1 MAQGGPGDSVRCMSA
16 TAPHAPATT
25 FLRSDQLIIG
35 TGAVLVVLAGVAHY
49 AGWNSVLAFV
59 IAATAICL
67 LASLVGLSVEQL
79 GDRFGAGATGVLQA
93 ALGNLPELFICIFSL
108 KAGLVDVVR
117 AALVGSILANL
128 LLVLGLAFFVGGLK
142 HGPQPLGSAR
152 ARTIVVLMLL
162 SVTAWVIPSLAHF
175 VHAPASEHE
184 TTFSV
189 IVSVVLL
196 ALFALS
202 LPFSLRRD
210 ANDESGEPAGH
221 EAPRW
226 PIWLAVGMLGGAA
239 AFAAFVSDWFV
250 VALEPSMESLGISQ
264 AFAGLVIVAIAGN
277 AVENAVGIKLAA
289 EGKSEYAFSI
299 VLNSPIQIALV
310 LAPVLVIVSQVF
322 GLASLTLVLS
332 PLLVVCLLL
341 AVILA
346 AFIAFDGE
354 STWLEGASLVALYG
368 IIATAFWWG

>member
-1 MAQGGPGDSVRCMSA
+1 MSA
-16 TAPHAPATT
+16 SAPHQPAAV
-25 FLRSDQLIIG
+25 FIGSDKLVVA
-35 TGAVLVVLAGVAHY
+35 GAGALCVLAGIAHY
-49 AGWNSVLAFV
+49 AGLGSVLTFLV
-59 IAATAICL
+59 AAAAICL
-67 LASLVGLSVEQL
+67 LASLVGRSVEQL
-79 GDRFGAGATGVLQA
+79 GDRFGPGATGVLQS
-93 ALGNLPELFICIFSL
+93 ALGNLPELFICIFAL
-108 KAGLVDVVR
+108 NAGLVDVVR

-142 HGPQPLGSAR
+142 HGTQQLGSER

-175 VHAPASEHE
+175 VHSPAAEHE
-184 TTFSV
+184 RTFSV

-210 ANDESGEPAGH
+210 ANDEEGEPAGH
-221 EAPRW
+221 EPPRW
-226 PIWLAVGMLGGAA
+226 PIWLAIAMLAASGALA
-239 AFAAFVSDWFV
+239 GFVSDWFV
-250 VALEPSMESLGISQ
+250 NALEPSMDSLGISQ

-277 AVENAVGIKLAA
+277 AVENVVGVQLAA
-289 EGKSEYAFSI
+289 AGKSEYAFSI

-332 PLLVVCLLL
+332 PLLVVSLLL
-341 AVILA
+341 AIILS

-354 STWLEGASLVALYG
+354 STWLEGASLIALYG

>member
-1 MAQGGPGDSVRCMSA
+1 MSV
-16 TAPHAPATT
+16 TAPPAPAQR
-25 FLRSDQLIIG
+25 FIRSDKIIMIG
-35 TGAVLVVLAGVAHY
+35 GAGLCVLAGLGHY
-49 AGWNSVLAFV
+49 GGWSSVLTFLF
-59 IAATAICL
+59 AAGAIGL

-79 GDRFGAGATGVLQA
+79 GDRFGAGATGVLQS

-108 KAGLVDVVR
+108 RAGLVDVVR

-128 LLVLGLAFFVGGLK
+128 LLVLGLAFLVGGLR
-142 HGPQPLGSAR
+142 HGTQKLGSER

-184 TTFSV
+184 VTFSM

-210 ANDESGEPAGH
+210 AAEPAADEGAGH

-226 PIWLAVGMLGGAA
+226 PLWLAVVMLAVSGLL
-239 AFAAFVSDWFV
+239 AAFVSDWFV
-250 VALEPSMESLGISQ
+250 VSLEPSMDSLGISE
-264 AFAGLVIVAIAGN
+264 AFAGLVVVAIAGN
-277 AVENAVGIKLAA
+277 AVENVVGVQLAA
-289 EGKSEYAFSI
+289 AGKSEYAFSI

-310 LAPVLVIVSQVF
+310 LAPVLVLVSQIF

-332 PLLVVCLLL
+332 PMLVVSLLL
-341 AVILA
+341 AIVLA
-346 AFIAFDGE
+346 GFIAFDGE

-368 IIATAFWWG
+368 IIATSFWWG

>member
-1 MAQGGPGDSVRCMSA
+1 MVTDSVPRMSVP
-16 TAPHAPATT
+16 APSAPTGL
-25 FLRSDQLIIG
+25 FVRSDKVVIG
-35 TGAVLVVLAGVAHY
+35 GGAGLCVLAGVSHY
-49 AGWNSVLAFV
+49 AGWSSVLAFV
-59 IAATAICL
+59 VAAGAICL
-67 LASLVGLSVEQL
+67 LASLVGRSVEQL
-79 GDRFGAGATGVLQA
+79 GDRFGPGATGVLQS

-108 KAGLVDVVR
+108 RAGLVDVVR

-128 LLVLGLAFFVGGLK
+128 LLVLGIAFFVGGLK
-142 HGPQPLGSAR
+142 HGTQQLGSER

-175 VHAPASEHE
+175 VHSPASEHE

-189 IVSVVLL
+189 LVSVVLL

-210 ANDESGEPAGH
+210 SGDAEEEGPGH

-226 PIWLAVGMLGGAA
+226 PLWLAIGMLAA
-239 AFAAFVSDWFV
+239 AGALAAFVSDWFV
-250 VALEPSMESLGISQ
+250 VALEPSMDSLGISQ
-264 AFAGLVIVAIAGN
+264 AFAGLVVVAIAGN
-277 AVENAVGIKLAA
+277 AVENVVGVQLAA
-289 EGKSEYAFSI
+289 AGRSEYAFSI

-310 LAPVLVIVSQVF
+310 LAPVLVLVSQIF

-332 PLLVVCLLL
+332 PLLVVSLLL
-341 AVILA
+341 AIILA

-368 IIATAFWWG
+368 IIAAAFWWG